1 MRWLLALLMFV
12 SVPAAAAEWGHY
24 ANARFGYGIDIPPG
38 FVAGGE
44 ADNGDGQV
52 FSTPTATLT
61 VFGGHLLQ
69 DFEAEA
75 AERRAYASA
84 DGWGL
89 TYQVTT
95 PGAASFSGKRGARI
109 LYARMI
115 ALCGGT
121 AFGMFALEYSRSE
134 ITAFDAVVTRLVQSL
149 RPAPNAVS
157 CS

>member
-1 MRWLLALLMFV
+1 MRLILALLMLV
-12 SVPAAAAEWGHY
+12 SVPALAAEWGHY
-24 ANARFGYGIDIPPG
+24 DNARFGYGIDIPPG

-52 FSTPTATLT
+52 FSTPTATLR
-61 VFGGHLLQ
+61 VFGGNLLQ

-75 AERRAYASA
+75 AQRRAFATS
-84 DGWGL
+84 DGWAL

-95 PGAASFSGKRGARI
+95 PGRASYSGKRGARI
-109 LYARMI
+109 LYARLI

-121 AFGMFALEYSRSE
+121 AFGMFELEYSRSD
-134 ITAFDAVVTRLVQSL
+134 ITKFDSVVTRLVQSL
-149 RPAPNAVS
+149 RPTANAS